1 MNGAN
6 MNIGR
11 NDPCPCQSGKKYK
24 KCCLLK
30 IEELQQLE
38 NSEWEQWFKTDVAK
52 GEKNVT
58 AYEEK
63 LPKTQFDS

>member
-1 MNGAN
+1 

-30 IEELQQLE
+30 AEELDRLY
-38 NSEWEQWFKTDVAK
+38 NSEWEQWFKSDVAK

-58 AYEEK
+58 AYEEI
-63 LPKTQFDS
+63 LPKTQFEG

>member
-1 MNGAN
+1 

-11 NDPCPCQSGKKYK
+11 NDPCPCGKKVDGKPLKYK

-30 IEELQQLE
+30 QQLE